1 MKYELKRLIQKSKY
15 AENQMDKRIY
25 VLSKW
30 IRLKIK
36 SENNWRIINKLCEVL
51 SLKMSK
57 EDKGRLITALDLNR
71 EKTKRRNSS

>member
-1 MKYELKRLIQKSKY
+1 LKYELKRLIQKSKY

-71 EKTKRRNSS
+71 EKNKKKE

>member
-71 EKTKRRNSS
+71 EKNKKKE